1 MRIAQL
7 TDIHFGDENA
17 DAVKGV
23 LDHLAA
29 DPPDAV
35 VLTGDLTRQGDEAEF
50 AAAKAWANAL
60 PGHVIVV
67 PGNHDTPYYNPYWR
81 VVAPWRRFRKWFG
94 HTRPRYHGADFSL
107 VGVNTARGV
116 QFRAN
121 WSKGAIASSQTREAL
136 DALSSAPSGHLRV
149 VALHH
154 PLVEMLGGPMTGKV
168 HGGEAAA
175 KTFAEGGVDL
185 VLSGHLHA
193 PFALTYPHGD
203 GRTLAVGG
211 STLSI
216 RERGVPP
223 GLNMIESDG
232 ECIRV
237 TALAW
242 TGSHFEAW
250 RTWAFDRRRNAHP

>member
-17 DAVKGV
+17 AAVQGV
-23 LDHLAA
+23 LEHLIA
-29 DPPDAV
+29 DPPDAI
-35 VLTGDLTRQGDEAEF
+35 VLTGDLTRQGAEPEF
-50 AAAKAWANAL
+50 AAAKAWADSL
-60 PGHVIVV
+60 PGRVIVV
-67 PGNHDTPYYNPYWR
+67 PGNHDTPYYDPFWR
-81 VVAPWRRFRKWFG
+81 VFDPWRRYRKWFG
-94 HTRPRYHGADFSL
+94 KTRPRYAGEDFSL
-107 VGVNTARGV
+107 AGVNTARGV

-121 WSKGAIASSQTREAL
+121 WSKGAIAGHQADEAIEAL
-136 DALSSAPSGHLRV
+136 AGAPADHLKV

-154 PLVEMLGGPMTGKV
+154 PLIEMLGGPMTGKV

-175 KTFAEGGVDL
+175 KAFAEGGVDL

-193 PFALTYPHGD
+193 PFALTYPYGD

-223 GLNMIESDG
+223 GFNMIETDG
-232 ECIRV
+232 ACIRV
-237 TALAW
+237 VALAW

-250 RTWAFDRRRNAHP
+250 RTWAFDRRIRAG

>member
-17 DAVKGV
+17 LAVRAA
-23 LDHLAA
+23 LEHLQA

-35 VLTGDLTRQGDEAEF
+35 VLTGDLTRQGSETEF
-50 AAAKAWANAL
+50 AAAKAWADAL
-60 PGHVIVV
+60 PKPVIVV
-67 PGNHDTPYYNPYWR
+67 PGNHDTPYYDLHWR
-81 VVAPWRRFRKWFG
+81 LIAPWRRYRKWFG
-94 HTRPRYHGADFSL
+94 PTRPRHAGGDFFL
-107 VGVNTARGV
+107 AGVNTARGI
-116 QFRAN
+116 QMRTN
-121 WSKGAIASSQTREAL
+121 WSKGAIAGRQAEDAL
-136 DALSSAPSGHLRV
+136 DALKAAPAGHLKI

-154 PLVEMLGGPMTGKV
+154 PLIEMLGGPMTGKV

-175 KTFAEGGVDL
+175 KAFAEGGVDL

-193 PFALTYPHGD
+193 PFALTYPYGD

-211 STLSI
+211 STMSI

-223 GLNMIESDG
+223 GFNMIESDG
-232 ECIRV
+232 DCIRV

-250 RTWAFDRRRNAHP
+250 RTWAFDRRPKH